1 MLPDGLLPGRSA
13 TDRFTFECPFVG
25 MLKVI
30 EEPARSAERSGRRQ
44 VVRTSQHLVY
54 LSNHLTSWLPCMD
67 KPNT

>member
-30 EEPARSAERSGRRQ
+30 EEPARSLERSGRRQ

-54 LSNHLTSWLPCMD
+54 LFIEPSHFLASVYGQT
-67 KPNT
+67 